1 MSGRKWVLVASVFVV
16 GMLLGT
22 LLSQF
27 YISNPTEY
35 RVGVWLRVYIDNVLV
50 LEKRS
55 DSPTENFG
63 NLSAAWFKP
72 EFYTDINSWAPYW
85 YATKFDGATQRIYL
99 TDMYGGSTTAGSRE
113 RFFFFA
119 LDDSTPPP
127 YSPQITKPYDVDSV
141 IDYIFW
147 ADSGTYV
154 DQNGQIVVYVTSENY
169 APAQNRTYSVLGF
182 GLMIDKANGFVDSN
196 LVLLFYDPLGTP
208 LDIQAGQTIRIEYRF
223 VYP

>member
-63 NLSAAWFKP
+63 NLSAAWFTP
-72 EFYTDINSWAPYW
+72 EWYTEQNWWSPYW
-85 YATKFDGATQRIYL
+85 YGTAFDGTVVKKVLQN
-99 TDMYGGSTTAGSRE
+99 MYGAAATTVSSE

-127 YSPQITKPYDVDSV
+127 YSPQMIKPYDVDSV

-147 ADSGTYV
+147 ADSGAYV
-154 DQNGQIVVYVTSENY
+154 DQNGQIVIYVTSENY
-169 APAQNRTYSVLGF
+169 APPQNRTYSVLGF
-182 GLMIDKANGFVDSN
+182 GLMNSKDNGFVDSN
-196 LVLLFYDPLGTP
+196 LILLFYDPLGTP
-208 LDIQAGQTIRIEYRF
+208 LDVQAGQAIRIEYRF